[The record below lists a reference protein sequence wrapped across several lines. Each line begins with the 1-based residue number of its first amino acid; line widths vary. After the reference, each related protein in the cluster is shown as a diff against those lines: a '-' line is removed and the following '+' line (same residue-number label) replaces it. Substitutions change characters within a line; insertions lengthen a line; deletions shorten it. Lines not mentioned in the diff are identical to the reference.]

1 MWVTIR
7 LLSPRV
13 SGLIGT
19 REVAMRF
26 AASPLT
32 LLAAALI
39 ALATVFLSAQIPARR
54 AMRISPIEAIR
65 QSRDVRAAAKH
76 GGSGRL
82 SYRLFGLPACFP
94 AAISTAAVKSTV
106 PRSSPLP

>member
-1 MWVTIR
+1 
-7 LLSPRV
+7 
-13 SGLIGT
+13 
-19 REVAMRF
+19 MRF

-82 SYRLFGLPACFP
+82 SYRLFGLPGLALLLVVRL
-94 AAISTAAVKSTV
+94 I
-106 PRSSPLP
+106 LLL